1 MALST
6 RDKIALPVAVLLG
19 TAFGYFSILA
29 RFGGTVIGG
38 FYGILIVPLVVVYV
52 ADQRKILI
60 WQACIIPFALC
71 VVVENARLGALVG
84 IAGAFGVFYIF

>member
-29 RFGGTVIGG
+29 RLGGTVIGG